1 MLHTVFLV
9 VAGLV
14 LTGILSAQ
22 FEMLGMRNHPY
33 LSKILAAACVIATAY
48 QHRWKGLLIVI
59 GVILVYLG
67 VRRDLQIRAA
77 RKNQTK
83 SVI

>member
-22 FEMLGMRNHPY
+22 FERLGMRNHQF
-33 LSKILAAACVIATAY
+33 LSKVLAAACVIITAY
-48 QHRWKGLLIVI
+48 QRRWKGLLIVI